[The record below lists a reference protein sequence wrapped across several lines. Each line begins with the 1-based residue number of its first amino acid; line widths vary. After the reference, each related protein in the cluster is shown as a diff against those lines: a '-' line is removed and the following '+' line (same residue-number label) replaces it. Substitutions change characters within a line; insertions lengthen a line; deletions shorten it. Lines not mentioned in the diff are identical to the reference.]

1 MVDTLIASI
10 DNSPM
15 NSKNYLRRLCPALS
29 ALVLLFSFQT
39 AQAQF
44 IGGVGVAP
52 EVTGGASEG
61 VGAGALGSNLGATAE
76 LVTLGST
83 AGAGAGAA
91 VGAGVATGAAIGG
104 LSTAAALA
112 LGAVA
117 VGAVAVALSS
127 GNSGSG
133 TTGTTAPR

>member
-1 MVDTLIASI
+1 
-10 DNSPM
+10 M

-44 IGGVGVAP
+44 IGGVGAAP

-83 AGAGAGAA
+83 AGAGAGA

-104 LSTAAALA
+104 LSTTAAIA

-117 VGAVAVALSS
+117 VGAVAVALT
-127 GNSGSG
+127 NQG
-133 TTGTTAPR
+133 TTGTK